1 MRTPVVVVER
11 AGERQQKISEKK
23 VAVVTHLHSTLPRR
37 PSRHHPPPFASALSL
52 VLSIHLSKF

>member
-23 VAVVTHLHSTLPRR
+23 FAFGGRFRR
-37 PSRHHPPPFASALSL
+37 DRNGRQ
-52 VLSIHLSKF
+52 